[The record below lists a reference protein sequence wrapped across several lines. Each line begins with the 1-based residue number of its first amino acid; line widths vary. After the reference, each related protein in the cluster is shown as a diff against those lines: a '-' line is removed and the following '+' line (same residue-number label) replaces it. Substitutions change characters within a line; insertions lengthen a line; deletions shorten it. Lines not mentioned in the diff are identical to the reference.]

1 MADEQLIESLR
12 DAPRELS
19 LYDRGRNVQVHGL
32 NTLAAVLDWLAD
44 DPQRLGI
51 VSYNDPSLAQ
61 IGRIA
66 HVMNLHPLLAEDLQ
80 EGHQRPKLERHGNV
94 LFMVLHPAFY
104 IDRIEDVAF
113 AEAHIIKA
121 DNCVVVINHHTKENV
136 SWTPRLPHA
145 VELLQ
150 HGAESVLYSIL
161 DGVVDQTFPVLRGVK
176 FDIEQIER
184 QVFGGDSTA
193 PMRIYRLSREV
204 IDLQHA
210 TTPLTQMVE
219 DLRAGFT
226 KHHVAPELQA
236 YLADV
241 DDHLRRIRTQI
252 IEIREVL
259 TQILTVNAALV
270 DQRSNE
276 DMKTVSSWGA
286 ILLVPTLI
294 GSIYGMNFQYMPELH
309 WQYGYPLTLALM
321 AASGFILWLVFKRRN
336 WL

>member
-1 MADEQLIESLR
+1 
-12 DAPRELS
+12 
-19 LYDRGRNVQVHGL
+19 
-32 NTLAAVLDWLAD
+32 
-44 DPQRLGI
+44 
-51 VSYNDPSLAQ
+51 
-61 IGRIA
+61 
-66 HVMNLHPLLAEDLQ
+66 
-80 EGHQRPKLERHGNV
+80 
-94 LFMVLHPAFY
+94 MVLHPAFY
-104 IDRIEDVAF
+104 IDKTEDVAF
-113 AEAHIIKA
+113 AEAHIIKWH
-121 DNCVVVINHHTKENV
+121 NCVIVINHHTAEHM
-136 SWTPRLPHA
+136 SWTPRIVQSP
-145 VELLQ
+145 ELLK
-150 HGAESVLYSIL
+150 HGTESVLYTIL

-241 DDHLRRIRTQI
+241 DDHLRRIRIQI

-294 GSIYGMNFQYMPELH
+294 GSIYGMNFEVMPELH
-309 WQYGYPLTLALM
+309 WRYGYPLCLAIM
-321 AASGFILWLVFKRRN
+321 AASGFLLWLVFKRKD